1 MKFIFVNSKNASKP
15 RVFDLSSRANILFL
29 VILFGGP
36 LSIGAAMGFKV
47 AEIKWKVY
55 FRTHLQKCNSK

>member
-15 RVFDLSSRANILFL
+15 RVFDLGSGANIFFL
-29 VILFGGP
+29 AILFGGP

-47 AEIKWKVY
+47 AEIK
-55 FRTHLQKCNSK
+55 